1 MTIFATNG
9 SKIYIGGTIT
19 IPAGDMNQAS
29 FAGQSWVEIGET
41 ENLGTFGDTSAEIT
55 FDSINAN
62 RTRRLKGTRNAGNL
76 ELVCGLDYTDAGQL
90 ALIAAEKTIHDY
102 AFRVVFNDAP
112 AVRTATVTITNASP
126 AVVSWTAHGLA
137 ENAAVVF
144 TTSGSLPT
152 GLTAGTTYYVKTVL
166 TADTFTV
173 SATPGGTVINTSGAG
188 SGVHTI
194 TTEPSGSQRM
204 FAAKV
209 ASSAEGLDAANNVMK
224 LNATLWINSNVTRVA
239 PLG

>member
-76 ELVCGLDYTDAGQL
+76 ELVCGLDYADAGQL

-173 SATPGGTVINTSGAG
+173 SATPGGTVIDTSGAG
-188 SGVHTI
+188 SGTHTI

>member
-9 SKIYIGGTIT
+9 SKVYIGGAIT
-19 IPAGDMNQAS
+19 VPAGDMTPAS
-29 FAGQSWVEIGET
+29 FVSQAWVEIGET

-55 FDSINAN
+55 FDSINSN

-112 AVRTATVTITNASP
+112 AVRTSTVTITNASP

-144 TTSGSLPT
+144 TTTGSLPT

-173 SATPGGTVINTSGAG
+173 SATPGGTVIDTSGAG
-188 SGVHTI
+188 SGTHTI

>member
-62 RTRRLKGTRNAGNL
+62 RTRRLKGTKNAGSM
-76 ELVCGLDYTDAGQL
+76 ELVCGLDYADAGQL

-144 TTSGSLPT
+144 TTTGSLPT

-173 SATPGGTVINTSGAG
+173 SATPGGTVIDTSGAG
-188 SGVHTI
+188 SGTHTI